1 MKSARRRRSRWGI
14 KAVTGL
20 TIEPCAAP
28 LGAEIAGFDVRPVLH
43 EPADHPLWQ
52 DILSAFAD
60 RKVLF
65 FRDQALSPAQLV
77 DFASHF
83 GPIGH
88 YPFAEPLPDNPDV
101 IAVIKEPDQKTN
113 FGGMW
118 HTDTPY
124 LERPAAATALYAVE
138 VPDEGGDTIWSDMV
152 AALDALPWGLVS
164 ELSQLRAV
172 QSAAKNKRELR
183 ADPLHDGSMSGTHEE
198 EMDTQQATHP
208 VVRTHPLTGEKALF
222 VSPAHTTNFAGL
234 SEEASEPLLD
244 ELFAHAIQDQFC
256 HRHHW
261 TPGTLAI
268 WDNRVSLHYP
278 LNDYHGHR
286 REMLRVTIDGEVP
299 V

>member
-1 MKSARRRRSRWGI
+1 M
-14 KAVTGL
+14 T
-20 TIEPCAAP
+20 PCPAP
-28 LGAEIAGFDVRPVLH
+28 LGAEITGLDVRGVLDRDNTYPV
-43 EPADHPLWQ
+43 WQ
-52 DILSAFAD
+52 NILAAFAE

-65 FRDQALSPAQLV
+65 FRDQELTASDLV
-77 DFASHF
+77 SFAAHF

-101 IAVIKEPDQKTN
+101 IAVIKEPDQTSN

-152 AALDALPWGLVS
+152 AALDALPRALVS
-164 ELSQLRAV
+164 ELSALRAV
-172 QSAAKNKRELR
+172 QSAAKNKQALR
-183 ADPLHDGSMSGTHEE
+183 ADPLHDGTMSGVHEE
-198 EMDTQQATHP
+198 DMDTRQATHP
-208 VVRTHPLTGEKALF
+208 VVRTHPVTGEKTLF

-234 SEEASEPLLD
+234 TEEASKPLLD